1 MAKRINHQSDVSLK
15 SDISDDSIPKLE
27 SENNGEE
34 VHKAKTKLM
43 QRAKDTCG
51 ALGMYGFITAIGVG
65 FVAYSTTH
73 IYICF
78 CAPSGIWGFIQSLV
92 VMDST
97 FCQILLALIHHSQ
110 SLYGA
115 MMVAFLFSLIGA
127 MGKGIAWMTGQ
138 AERDIPNVVQSRG
151 ILRNT

>member
-15 SDISDDSIPKLE
+15 SDISDDSIPKVE
-27 SENNGEE
+27 SEKNGGAVQED
-34 VHKAKTKLM
+34 KTAM

-51 ALGMYGFITAIGVG
+51 ALGMYGFITAVGVG

-97 FCQILLALIHHSQ
+97 FCQLLLGLIHHSQ

-127 MGKGIAWMTGQ
+127 MGKGIAWMTGRP
-138 AERDIPNVVQSRG
+138 EDNIPTIIQSRG

>member
-15 SDISDDSIPKLE
+15 SDISDDSIPKVE
-27 SENNGEE
+27 SEKNGEAVQE
-34 VHKAKTKLM
+34 DKTAM

-51 ALGMYGFITAIGVG
+51 ALGMYGFITAVGVG

-97 FCQILLALIHHSQ
+97 FCQMLLGLIHHSQ

-127 MGKGIAWMTGQ
+127 MGKGIAWMTGGTP
-138 AERDIPNVVQSRG
+138 AEVPTTIQSRP
-151 ILRNT
+151 IRHALQ

>member
-1 MAKRINHQSDVSLK
+1 
-15 SDISDDSIPKLE
+15 
-27 SENNGEE
+27 
-34 VHKAKTKLM
+34 M
-43 QRAKDTCG
+43 QRVKDTCG
-51 ALGMYGFITAIGVG
+51 ALGMYGFITAVGVG

-97 FCQILLALIHHSQ
+97 FCQVLLGLIHHSQ

-127 MGKGIAWMTGQ
+127 MGKGIAWMTGDPP
-138 AERDIPNVVQSRG
+138 AEIPRTIQSRT
-151 ILRNT
+151 LRQ